1 MKNFWCIN
9 VFLSCILIAV
19 VSSCATRTYKKA
31 TVVSPYDQTI
41 QSHFFSRDSIHYFK
55 TSIDTYGKAL
65 SGILAVRKLNADTL
79 KVSFF
84 TEMGVSFFDV
94 IITHDSYQLVRCIS
108 QLDSKGVMNTIVED
122 IRWVVLFNLGQLTN
136 PVTIKSA
143 NSAPIVRFNYRDV
156 FIFTQISKD
165 NQPLL
170 LTYVYGSKFK
180 SKFDVKYASFENSI
194 PTKILVSHYNIDLK
208 IDLTAISFSQ

>member
-9 VFLSCILIAV
+9 VLFSCIVIAV

-31 TVVSPYDQTI
+31 SVVSTYDKAI
-41 QSHFFSRDSIHYFK
+41 QSNFFSGDSVHYFK
-55 TSIDTYGKAL
+55 TSIDTYGKSL
-65 SGILAVRKLNADTL
+65 SGILAIRKLNEDTL

-84 TEMGVSFFDV
+84 TEIGVSFFDV
-94 IITHDSYQLVRCIS
+94 IVTHGSYQLVRCIS
-108 QLDSKGVMNTIVED
+108 QLNSKGIMNTIVED

-136 PVTIKSA
+136 PVLVKTGDSV
-143 NSAPIVRFNYRDV
+143 PTVRFNYQDV
-156 FIFTQISKD
+156 LIFTQLSKD

-194 PTKILVSHYNIDLK
+194 PNKIFVSHYNIDLK
-208 IDLTAISFSQ
+208 IDLTAISFSE

>member
-1 MKNFWCIN
+1 M
-9 VFLSCILIAV
+9 
-19 VSSCATRTYKKA
+19 SCATRTYRKA
-31 TVVSPYDQTI
+31 AVVSAYDKTI
-41 QSHFFSRDSIHYFK
+41 QSNFFSIDSVHYFK
-55 TSIDTYGKAL
+55 TSIDTYGKSL
-65 SGILAVRKLNADTL
+65 SGILAIRKLNADTL

-94 IITHDSYQLVRCIS
+94 IVTHDSYQLVRCIS

-136 PVTIKSA
+136 PVLIKTGD
-143 NSAPIVRFNYRDV
+143 SAPTVRFNYRDV
-156 FIFTQISKD
+156 FIFTQLSKD
-165 NQPLL
+165 NEPLL

-194 PTKILVSHYNIDLK
+194 PNKIFVSHYNIDLK

>member
-1 MKNFWCIN
+1 MKNFWFIN
-9 VFLSCILIAV
+9 ILFSCILVASV
-19 VSSCATRTYKKA
+19 TSCATHTYKKA
-31 TVVSPYDQTI
+31 AVVSPYHQAI
-41 QSHFFSRDSIHYFK
+41 QSHFFSTDSVQYFK

-65 SGILAVRKLNADTL
+65 SGILAVRKLNDDTL

-94 IITHDSYQLVRCIS
+94 IVTHDSYHLVRCIS

-122 IRWVVLFNLGQLTN
+122 IRWVVLFNLGKLTN
-136 PVTIKSA
+136 PVTVKTG
-143 NSAPIVRFNYRDV
+143 NSDPTVRFNYGDV
-156 FIFTQISKD
+156 YIFTQISKD

-208 IDLTAISFSQ
+208 IDLTAISFSE

>member
-1 MKNFWCIN
+1 MKSFWYISI
-9 VFLSCILIAV
+9 VGYIYFISFVSCT
-19 VSSCATRTYKKA
+19 TRTYKKA
-31 TVVSPYDQTI
+31 EVESTFHKTI
-41 QSHFFSRDSIHYFK
+41 QSKFFSTDSVHYFK
-55 TSIDTYGKAL
+55 TSIDTYGKSL
-65 SGILAVRKLNADTL
+65 SGIVAIRKLNADTL

-94 IITHDSYQLVRCIS
+94 IVTHDSYQLVRCIS
-108 QLDSKGVMNTIVED
+108 QLNSKGVMNTIVED

-136 PVTIKSA
+136 PVIVKTG
-143 NSAPIVRFNYRDV
+143 NSASTVRFNYQDV
-156 FIFTQISKD
+156 FIFTQLSKD

-194 PTKILVSHYNIDLK
+194 PNKIFVSHYNIDLK
-208 IDLTAISFSQ
+208 IDLTAISFSH